1 MRSFLPPYVLPFSSS
16 VYVNFPATWRCASDW
31 HKNHSCSYRRTK
43 WCRLS
48 GGHEARTLVG
58 FTTRVACRV
67 LCPLFSIFHLQQVS
81 SVDPTLERL
90 VVEPKVMGAFL
101 SHFNDA
107 SRLHAPS
114 PPFYSSA
121 RFPPRAV
128 IRARAIVS
136 PGILLY
142 LRSLSPTTRCN
153 RTLLRKVHRRWSHSS
168 SESPSPSPL
177 SRATFV
183 LSSHT

>member
-1 MRSFLPPYVLPFSSS
+1 MVFQSLPSTQGPGDVFLGPTRVGEGARDGSESREVYNKGAGAESMRSFLPPYVLPFSSS
-16 VYVNFPATWRCASDW
+16 VYDNFPATWRCASDW

-107 SRLHAPS
+107 SRLHAPR
-114 PPFYSSA
+114 PHFTPQ
-121 RFPPRAV
+121 
-128 IRARAIVS
+128 
-136 PGILLY
+136 PG
-142 LRSLSPTTRCN
+142 SHQEQLSE
-153 RTLLRKVHRRWSHSS
+153 HAQS
-168 SESPSPSPL
+168 
-177 SRATFV
+177 
-183 LSSHT
+183 